1 MSSPYENY
9 ATYIKEMEIAKR
21 DVATL
26 ICYMRQMMREHLKF
40 VEQAKNDAIAAN
52 LAKSQF
58 LANMS
63 HEIRTPI
70 NGILGMD
77 AMLLKECKSLSLMIA
92 IIWQKKKLDN
102 CPIELVIK
110 INPDLP
116 SILYGDEVR
125 IRQIMNIFLSNA
137 VKYTKEGSVTLALNY
152 EKKSENQIELIIA
165 VNDTGIGIRKEDQDK
180 LIQRRVERSVS
191 PV

>member
-1 MSSPYENY
+1 M
-9 ATYIKEMEIAKR
+9 A
-21 DVATL
+21 
-26 ICYMRQMMREHLKF
+26 
-40 VEQAKNDAIAAN
+40 
-52 LAKSQF
+52 
-58 LANMS
+58 
-63 HEIRTPI
+63 
-70 NGILGMD
+70 
-77 AMLLKECKSLSLMIA
+77 
-92 IIWQKKKLDN
+92 KKKLDN